1 MEKKILCIIRASTEK
16 QETESQKKE
25 LVAYCITKGY
35 AVEEMAFI
43 EVAGASAVKLNKK
56 YIQMLEDIKAT
67 ILSIPT
73 ITAVA
78 LWHLNRLGRVESKLH
93 EMKEWFLQHKI
104 QVYCKNPDFTLL
116 DDTGKESAAGSLA
129 FSMFASV
136 VKFETDEMFAKMKRG
151 RERNKV
157 NGIFYG
163 GKIKFGYTL
172 DATKHFI
179 INEEEAQT
187 VRLIFNLYSSGKYS
201 FYDLIEELK
210 ARGITKGG
218 MKITYEMIQNA
229 LADEAYY
236 SSKILPPIIDK
247 ELFDKCAAIKAN
259 TVAVKR
265 TKESRNINFAVGLL
279 KCSCGNNFIASGDF
293 YRCYSKMN
301 NNRKKKVVE
310 CDSPTIRR
318 DIMDDTLWLVTR
330 LLQQKFLMDKDSI
343 DISEQKDKI
352 NVLTAKLSTAQKGL
366 SSIKDRKEKLEDAY
380 YVDGEM
386 NEAQFKKRL
395 ASLHSKEVQ
404 TESLIRNYK
413 TEIEDIEK
421 VIKQIELPSN
431 DRYLQ
436 SLLLSDLD
444 EEELEDRKKIK
455 EMMFNHID
463 KVTVN
468 RVMKGNHKCVE
479 ITITSKTK
487 LTFVFLYDSWLNS
500 HRKGECNLFYEDK
513 PVYEI
518 DGHIIRQ
525 NKAVTKML
533 YQKIGLPELTY
544 RELGEAAARYAKAQ
558 Q

>member
-1 MEKKILCIIRASTEK
+1 MDKKILCIIRASTEK

-35 AVEEMAFI
+35 AVEEMEFI

-265 TKESRNINFAVGLL
+265 TKESVNVNFAVGLL
-279 KCSCGNNFIASGDF
+279 KCKCGNNFIANGDF
-293 YRCYSKMN
+293 YRCYSKIN
-301 NNRKKKVVE
+301 QQRKKKVVK
-310 CDSPTIRR
+310 C
-318 DIMDDTLWLVTR
+318 
-330 LLQQKFLMDKDSI
+330 
-343 DISEQKDKI
+343 
-352 NVLTAKLSTAQKGL
+352 
-366 SSIKDRKEKLEDAY
+366 
-380 YVDGEM
+380 
-386 NEAQFKKRL
+386 EA
-395 ASLHSKEVQ
+395 
-404 TESLIRNYK
+404 
-413 TEIEDIEK
+413 
-421 VIKQIELPSN
+421 P
-431 DRYLQ
+431 
-436 SLLLSDLD
+436 
-444 EEELEDRKKIK
+444 
-455 EMMFNHID
+455 
-463 KVTVN
+463 
-468 RVMKGNHKCVE
+468 
-479 ITITSKTK
+479 
-487 LTFVFLYDSWLNS
+487 
-500 HRKGECNLFYEDK
+500 
-513 PVYEI
+513 
-518 DGHIIRQ
+518 IIR
-525 NKAVTKML
+525 VC
-533 YQKIGLPELTY
+533 
-544 RELGEAAARYAKAQ
+544 
-558 Q
+558 